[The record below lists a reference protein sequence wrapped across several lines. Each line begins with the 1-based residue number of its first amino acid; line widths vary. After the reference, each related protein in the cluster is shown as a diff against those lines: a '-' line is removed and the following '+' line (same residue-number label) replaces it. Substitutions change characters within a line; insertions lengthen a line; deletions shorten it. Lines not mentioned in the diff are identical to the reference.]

1 MKNEQNNDDIGLHL
15 DFLDRIGEEL
25 EINPLNEEQKN
36 QVKNSVVRDKLR
48 KLDRDLKKKN
58 TLTTRTIFKKNNR
71 MISVRSKKVTD
82 MKNKINQNLNNQ
94 VTLGQNSM

>member
-48 KLDRDLKKKN
+48 KIDRDLKKKN

-82 MKNKINQNLNNQ
+82 MKNKINQNLNN
-94 VTLGQNSM
+94 

>member
-36 QVKNSVVRDKLR
+36 QVKNSVVRDSCESLTEILKR
-48 KLDRDLKKKN
+48 K
-58 TLTTRTIFKKNNR
+58 TP
-71 MISVRSKKVTD
+71 
-82 MKNKINQNLNNQ
+82 
-94 VTLGQNSM
+94 

>member
-82 MKNKINQNLNNQ
+82 MKYKINQNLNN
-94 VTLGQNSM
+94 

>member
-82 MKNKINQNLNNQ
+82 MKNKINQNLNN
-94 VTLGQNSM
+94 